1 MIFRWM
7 SIIFKR
13 LTRLEI
19 FSRLKNNIWLKE
31 NHKKILSTSGAVFLI
46 FIISFSIY
54 TVIRKNQQSQIQISA
69 APLIEKAVDT
79 ISDKWNYLD
88 TQSLLS
94 NILIRKVGHNIH
106 ILENFSR
113 LGKLI
118 SQDKPLRLETDPAP
132 YTATTSIIISY
143 KVLAT
148 FENGQAVFLF
158 NLADQDGIAAINYL
172 NIDAVYN
179 INTRLPLSMEQLL

>member
-1 MIFRWM
+1 M

-31 NHKKILSTSGAVFLI
+31 NHEKILSTSGAVFLI

-94 NILIRKVGHNIH
+94 NILIRKVGQNIH

-118 SQDKPLRLETDPAP
+118 SQDKPLQLETDPAP
-132 YTATTSIIISY
+132 YTATTSIIVSY

-158 NLADQDGIAAINYL
+158 NLADQNGIAAINYI

-179 INTRLPLSMEQLL
+179 INTRLPLSTEQLL